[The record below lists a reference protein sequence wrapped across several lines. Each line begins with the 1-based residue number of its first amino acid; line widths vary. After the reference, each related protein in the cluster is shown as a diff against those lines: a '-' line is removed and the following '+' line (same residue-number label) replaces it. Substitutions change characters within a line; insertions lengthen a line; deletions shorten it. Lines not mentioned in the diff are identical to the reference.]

1 MGCKSFRY
9 SKTAHYIFLFL
20 GICIAY
26 FSFGIR
32 YDQSGNFQ
40 EPMVR
45 RDSRNLQCYYQFLVR
60 STLSVEV
67 VEMINDKGLHLLKD
81 FEGFSKEP
89 YKDVA
94 GIWTIG
100 FGSIY
105 GLSGKRVTANHPNIT
120 KDQAVN
126 LMERDL
132 KTTESR
138 IASLVKVP
146 LTENQFA
153 ALCSFVYN
161 VGSGAFQ
168 RSTARMKLNRKD
180 YLGCADEFLRWK
192 YAGGRPIKG
201 LLRRRVAERE
211 LFLDEEIT

>member
-1 MGCKSFRY
+1 
-9 SKTAHYIFLFL
+9 
-20 GICIAY
+20 
-26 FSFGIR
+26 
-32 YDQSGNFQ
+32 
-40 EPMVR
+40 
-45 RDSRNLQCYYQFLVR
+45 
-60 STLSVEV
+60 
-67 VEMINDKGLHLLKD
+67 
-81 FEGFSKEP
+81 
-89 YKDVA
+89 
-94 GIWTIG
+94 
-100 FGSIY
+100 
-105 GLSGKRVTANHPNIT
+105 
-120 KDQAVN
+120 
-126 LMERDL
+126 MERDL

-192 YAGGRPIKG
+192 YAGGSPIKG
-201 LLRRRVAERE
+201 LLRSRVAERE

>member
-1 MGCKSFRY
+1 
-9 SKTAHYIFLFL
+9 
-20 GICIAY
+20 IAY

-40 EPMVR
+40 EPVVR
-45 RDSRNLQCYYQFLVR
+45 RDSRNFQCYHKFLVWSKTR
-60 STLSVEV
+60 QQVVEV
-67 VEMINDKGLHLLKD
+67 IINKKGINLLRD
-81 FEGFSKEP
+81 FEGFSNKP

-105 GLSGKRVTANHPNIT
+105 GIDGKRVTESHPIISEE
-120 KDQAVN
+120 DAVS
-126 LMERDL
+126 LMHRDL
-132 KTTESR
+132 RNTENYISR
-138 IASLVKVP
+138 LVKVP
-146 LTENQFA
+146 LTANQFS
-153 ALCSFVYN
+153 ALCSFIYN

-192 YAGGRPIKG
+192 FAGGRPVAG
-201 LLRRRVAERE
+201 LLRRRVAEKE
-211 LFLDEEIT
+211 LFLNEDNT

>member
-1 MGCKSFRY
+1 
-9 SKTAHYIFLFL
+9 
-20 GICIAY
+20 
-26 FSFGIR
+26 
-32 YDQSGNFQ
+32 
-40 EPMVR
+40 
-45 RDSRNLQCYYQFLVR
+45 
-60 STLSVEV
+60 
-67 VEMINDKGLHLLKD
+67 MINNKGLHLLKD
-81 FEGFSKEP
+81 FEGFSEEP

-105 GLSGKRVTANHPNIT
+105 GLSGKRVTADHPNIT
-120 KDQAVN
+120 KDQAV
-126 LMERDL
+126 D
-132 KTTESR
+132 
-138 IASLVKVP
+138 